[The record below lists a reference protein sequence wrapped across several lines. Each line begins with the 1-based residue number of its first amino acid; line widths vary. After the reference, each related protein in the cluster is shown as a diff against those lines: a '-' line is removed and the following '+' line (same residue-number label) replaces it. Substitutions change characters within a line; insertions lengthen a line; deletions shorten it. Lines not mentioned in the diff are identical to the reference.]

1 VANVTIPSMTLRVT
15 GVLALVLGIGLW
27 PGNADGLKPF
37 HMILGLLVVASLL
50 WLAALFAQ
58 AGRGVALAAAAVV
71 VALAQAGLGFSQENI
86 LTTGAHWAIQV
97 THLVLG
103 LAALALGEIMGG
115 RLRRGA
121 AA

>member
-1 VANVTIPSMTLRVT
+1 MTLRVT

-27 PGNADGLKPF
+27 SGNADVLQPF

-50 WLAALFAQ
+50 WLAVLFAQ
-58 AGRGVALAAAAVV
+58 AGRGIALTAAAVV
-71 VALAQAGLGFSQENI
+71 VALAQTGLGFSQQNI
-86 LTTGAHWAIQV
+86 LTTNAHWVIQV
-97 THLVLG
+97 THLALG
-103 LAALALGEIMGG
+103 LAALALGEIMGA